1 MKAPAAVSPKG
12 ALILGGAHGSLEIA
26 RSLGRRGIPVWLV
39 TAENPLAGLSRYVER
54 NVSWPG
60 PAGDGAAR
68 FLVELGHRHSL
79 EDWVLFA
86 GSDADMRFVAQNH
99 ATLGA
104 VFTLTTEP
112 WDKIR
117 FAYDKRLMDA
127 RAAELGIARPS
138 TRYPRSRDD
147 LAHLGISFPVILK
160 PTVHETRNAFIDAKA
175 WRADDQRTLAAR
187 YDEAK
192 ALVGADAIMIQ
203 ELIPGDGAT
212 QFSYA
217 AVWDRG
223 RPIGALVARRCRQ
236 YPINFG
242 FTSTLVETVER
253 PEVEAAATRF
263 LASLDFSGLAEIEF
277 KYDARDGSYKILDVN
292 ARAWTWMALG
302 AAAGIDFPGVAIP
315 PRARPARRAGHGM
328 RRRTLALFDPRLR
341 GFGCRDAGGTAVAVG
356 LSAVAAPSGGRGGFR
371 LGRSAAGLTRSAAQ
385 RDPRGDPAP
394 GTAAARNC
402 RGEIGR
408 AGYFVNRAAA
418 TACWNSVCMAEV
430 ISPSVVTE
438 KNMPGDAQLCIFGS
452 ILLWNGAIQSL
463 YQELVGSGR

>member
-12 ALILGGAHGSLEIA
+12 ALVLGGAHGSLEIA

-60 PAGDGAAR
+60 PASDGAAR
-68 FLVELGHRHSL
+68 FIVELGRRHSL

-104 VFTLTTEP
+104 VFALTTEP

-192 ALVGADAIMIQ
+192 VLVGADAIMIQ

-223 RPIGALVARRCRQ
+223 RPVGALVARRCRQ

-302 AAAGIDFPGVAIP
+302 AAAGIDFPALQYHLARGRPVAP
-315 PRARPARRAGHGM
+315 
-328 RRRTLALFDPRLR
+328 
-341 GFGCRDAGGTAVAVG
+341 
-356 LSAVAAPSGGRGGFR
+356 
-371 LGRSAAGLTRSAAQ
+371 
-385 RDPRGDPAP
+385 
-394 GTAAARNC
+394 
-402 RGEIGR
+402 
-408 AGYFVNRAAA
+408 A
-418 TACWNSVCMAEV
+418 TACVGAHWRYLTRDCAASVAEMLAGRLSPLAYLQSLRRPAAAAVFAWDDPLPGLLDLPLSAIRVVTRHLARRRREIDAARSVAPV
-430 ISPSVVTE
+430 IS
-438 KNMPGDAQLCIFGS
+438 S
-452 ILLWNGAIQSL
+452 I
-463 YQELVGSGR
+463 GRRRPPAGTASAWPR